1 MNPIPSPVLG
11 LLSFIDILGYLFSK
25 YDIINLLFS
34 TPLNPFL
41 FYYFLSVIA

>member
-1 MNPIPSPVLG
+1 MVPILSPVLG
-11 LLSFIDILGYLFSK
+11 LLSSIDILEYLFSK

-41 FYYFLSVIA
+41 FYSFFS